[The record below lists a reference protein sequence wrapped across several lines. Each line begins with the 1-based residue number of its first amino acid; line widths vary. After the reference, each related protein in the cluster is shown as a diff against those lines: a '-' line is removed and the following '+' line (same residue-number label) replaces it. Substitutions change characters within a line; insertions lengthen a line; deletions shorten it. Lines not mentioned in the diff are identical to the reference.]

1 MRPAIMIMAGRLPA
15 SCQWN
20 AAAAEAGHGASGRVA
35 RTERNVRTGVAPAIM
50 INLNA
55 TEPESYAFY
64 N

>member
-1 MRPAIMIMAGRLPA
+1 MWQQL
-15 SCQWN
+15 S
-20 AAAAEAGHGASGRVA
+20 EAGHGASGRVA
-35 RTERNVRTGVAPAIM
+35 RTERNLRTGVAPAIM